1 MVSKMGKT
9 YNIRNMKQLKKVLA
23 DIIKKSGKQAF
34 GNENYN
40 VKVQVKECKD

>member
-1 MVSKMGKT
+1 MGKT

-34 GNENYN
+34 GNENYRIN
-40 VKVQVKECKD
+40 IIKKVE